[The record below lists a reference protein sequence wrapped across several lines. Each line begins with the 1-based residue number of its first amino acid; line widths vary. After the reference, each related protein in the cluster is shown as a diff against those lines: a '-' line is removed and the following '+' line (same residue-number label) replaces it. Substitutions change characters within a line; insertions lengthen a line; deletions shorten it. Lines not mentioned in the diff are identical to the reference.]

1 MKTLTTKNKFRKE
14 SPMEKENK
22 DLEENQE
29 VDVEETSAVEARTGR
44 RVRGCL

>member
-29 VDVEETSAVEARTGR
+29 VDVEETSTEPRS
-44 RVRGCL
+44 